1 MLHSWN
7 IPHPLKDRTKRGGW
21 FEKEEMSQNLSCRF
35 LSKMFFSKCGKSTLN
50 FLIIEAYLSVKHSKP
65 NDYVAF
71 VSCQFFPLVPE
82 IFKNR
87 GQWKNCE
94 E

>member
-7 IPHPLKDRTKRGGW
+7 IPHPLKDWTKRGVW
-21 FEKEEMSQNLSCRF
+21 FEKGDEPKPVMQISQQNV
-35 LSKMFFSKCGKSTLN
+35 FSKCGKSTLN

-65 NDYVAF
+65 NDYVVF

-82 IFKNR
+82 ILKNR